1 MFRTLRHVI
10 PIIILLFTMSCTTTH
25 EQVNKG
31 ARDVGK
37 PVGKVLRIP
46 GSASEGVAE
55 AIAGEPESNP
65 YNR

>member
-1 MFRTLRHVI
+1 MFRKLRYLILVIVVLCTLG
-10 PIIILLFTMSCTTTH
+10 CTSTH

-31 ARDVGK
+31 AQDVGK
-37 PVGKVLRIP
+37 PVGKILRIP

-55 AIAGEPESNP
+55 GIAGEPESNP